1 MSSRELLFWKAC
13 RAPSSA
19 LECRA
24 LYWQLVAF
32 SPGGDGGGKA
42 PELYPVMPI
51 GTPAKSNKW
60 RPLTMCLAMILFN
73 PPMIFAGANQTETPG
88 PWIVVA
94 KIMRN
99 EQDVATG
106 IYLKPGFVV
115 TAAHLT
121 ANWTGNDDLSVHI
134 AGTALPA
141 NLVRQGEFEEVDLTL
156 FSVDDQKLPESVT
169 RIQTSLCQAPPWPGD
184 PVIVVDHTGA
194 TQSHIVAPQILPF
207 GFRTKFRTL
216 IGDVDST
223 GNSGSGVFDPNRKC
237 LLGIM
242 SRKFV
247 VDGKDVAKY
256 FVPASEI
263 REFIPIERRDQ
274 VLIN

>member
-1 MSSRELLFWKAC
+1 MRLI
-13 RAPSSA
+13 R
-19 LECRA
+19 
-24 LYWQLVAF
+24 
-32 SPGGDGGGKA
+32 
-42 PELYPVMPI
+42 
-51 GTPAKSNKW
+51 AKSNN
-60 RPLTMCLAMILFN
+60 RPLLASCLAMILFN
-73 PPMIFAGANQTETPG
+73 PPVISAGANQTETPG

-94 KIMRN
+94 KIVN
-99 EQDVATG
+99 EQDAATG

-121 ANWTGNDDLSVHI
+121 ANWTGNADLSVHI

-141 NLVRQGEFEEVDLTL
+141 NLVKQGELEEVDLTL
-156 FSVDDQKLPESVT
+156 FSVDDQKLPESVA

-184 PVIVVDHTGA
+184 PVIVVDYTGA
-194 TQSHIVAPQILPF
+194 TRSHIVAPQILPVE
-207 GFRTKFRTL
+207 FRSKFWSL

-242 SRKFV
+242 SRKFKV
-247 VDGKDVAKY
+247 GGKYVAKY

-274 VLIN
+274 VIIN